1 MPLTPEQITNHRFG
15 VVLRGLDPNQV
26 KAFLSRVAA
35 DYTEVLEQASSTP
48 PSTDPFDQ
56 SHLDPY
62 QQLGDEVDAVL
73 RAAKQ
78 TADEIER
85 RAHDQ
90 VGSEVGA
97 ILRAARDAADE
108 LRRRAREE
116 AQALQLNAT
125 QEAMQTR
132 RKEQEEASVAVEAAR
147 QRAERMVQEAE
158 AYARELKKKADTR
171 FDSARE
177 NTERMVREAERRS
190 DEMQRSAQQQ
200 SKKLLDEASQR
211 YRRLQEH
218 ERDLKTRVE
227 QVESTLQG
235 LHGALNER
243 GSSDQARRSR
253 SEAIASRAS
262 SSGRVVH
269 LRPDDSERNA

>member
-26 KAFLSRVAA
+26 KAFLSRIAD
-35 DYTEVLEQASSTP
+35 DYTEALEQSANTPSSP
-48 PSTDPFDQ
+48 DPFDQ
-56 SHLDPY
+56 SQLDPY

-108 LRRRAREE
+108 LRRRAKEE
-116 AQALQLNAT
+116 AQTLQLNAT

-132 RKEQEEASVAVEAAR
+132 RKEQEEASAAVEAAR
-147 QRAERMVQEAE
+147 QRAERMVQEAD

-171 FDSARE
+171 LESARE
-177 NTERMVREAERRS
+177 NAERMVREAERRS
-190 DEMQRSAQQQ
+190 DEMQRSVQQQ
-200 SKKLLDEASQR
+200 SKKLLDEATQR

-218 ERDLKTRVE
+218 ERDLRARVE

-235 LHGALNER
+235 LQGALNEK
-243 GSSDQARRSR
+243 GSVQGRRNR
-253 SEAIASRAS
+253 SEAVATRAS

-269 LRPDDSERNA
+269 LRRDDSDRNA